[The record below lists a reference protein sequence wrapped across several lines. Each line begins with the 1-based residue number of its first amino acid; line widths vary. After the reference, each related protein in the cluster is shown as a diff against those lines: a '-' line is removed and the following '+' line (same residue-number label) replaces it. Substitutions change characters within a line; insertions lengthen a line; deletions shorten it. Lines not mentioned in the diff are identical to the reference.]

1 MQVVDAPE
9 ILTVIESVPHL
20 STFLNALYE
29 CRYDDFFR
37 VRGLPSCILLLPQVL
52 ALHAFAMQPISHEV
66 VQEACFPATTNRGPP
81 SARGEVLLRLCM
93 GVASV
98 PCSALSGRKKALW

>member
-37 VRGLPSCILLLPQVL
+37 VSRGPAWELGAACASCPFHAARLILRCFHRGVPLLKWSQSAVCAPAFVYATCIL
-52 ALHAFAMQPISHEV
+52 
-66 VQEACFPATTNRGPP
+66 
-81 SARGEVLLRLCM
+81 SAHR
-93 GVASV
+93 ADY
-98 PCSALSGRKKALW
+98 